1 MELFRDPIPELKRQ
15 VGVELARAMSDAS
28 VTDLVEIL
36 EIDPPRVSDLKRCKL
51 QRYSFET
58 LIRYAHRLGS
68 CATIS
73 FGAPA
78 FKPATRSGPRAG
90 TLLEGRDLDG
100 QGSAPPKPALK
111 KVDATF

>member
-15 VGVELARAMSDAS
+15 VGIELARAMSDAT

-36 EIDPPRVSDLKRCKL
+36 EVDPPRISELKRCKL
-51 QRYSFET
+51 RRYSFET

-73 FGAPA
+73 FGPPP
-78 FKPATRSGPRAG
+78 FKPVVRGESRRTG
-90 TLLEGRDLDG
+90 
-100 QGSAPPKPALK
+100 
-111 KVDATF
+111 